1 MAGAKPNTPIYIH
14 FHFCIFLSVY
24 WLILIDLVYAGILRH
39 GVPGP
44 HLSVCTTIP
53 VDSSISARSFPNSST
68 TAPRMAPPDS
78 HLSRTNALR
87 NGHTQTNV
95 EQLHATTT
103 TPNPPVQLP
112 WTSSQSLHSRHPFP
126 PAPPALP
133 PLHPGHNPFTPQRC
147 CTTTPKSPPSNSP
160 PMGIS
165 PIRQGYVCSD
175 LVKFHRWIHGN
186 QMLTTTTRPR

>member
-1 MAGAKPNTPIYIH
+1 MAGAKPNTPIYI
-14 FHFCIFLSVY
+14 HFCIFLSVY

-133 PLHPGHNPFTPQRC
+133 PVHPGHNPFTPQRC
-147 CTTTPKSPPSNSP
+147 YYSEISTIGFYPQWHFSNSP
-160 PMGIS
+160 RLHVS
-165 PIRQGYVCSD
+165 T
-175 LVKFHRWIHGN
+175 L
-186 QMLTTTTRPR
+186 